1 MSSIFTKIINGEI
14 PCHKIA
20 ENDQFFSFM
29 DIRPIAPGHTLVIPK
44 VEIDRFFD
52 LDNDVL
58 SHFLPFAKPIA
69 EAIEAVI
76 PCERGKEI
84 GCEGVL
90 GLLFPELPSPFD
102 AIGGRKLVA
111 GGESKENV
119 RVGGIPGECFSHEA
133 GILQNHSCCQIPLGR
148 VVVGSEV

>member
-1 MSSIFTKIINGEI
+1 MSSIFTKIIHGEI

-20 ENDQFFSFM
+20 ENDQFFAFL

-69 EAIEAVI
+69 EAIEKVI
-76 PCERGKEI
+76 PCER
-84 GCEGVL
+84 V
-90 GLLFPELPSPFD
+90 GLM
-102 AIGGRKLVA
+102 VA
-111 GGESKENV
+111 GLEVPMPIYIWFRFEIL
-119 RVGGIPGECFSHEA
+119 GI
-133 GILQNHSCCQIPLGR
+133 
-148 VVVGSEV
+148 

>member
-29 DIRPIAPGHTLVIPK
+29 DIRPISPGHTLVIPK

-76 PCERGKEI
+76 PCER
-84 GCEGVL
+84 V
-90 GLLFPELPSPFD
+90 GLM
-102 AIGGRKLVA
+102 VA
-111 GGESKENV
+111 G
-119 RVGGIPGECFSHEA
+119 
-133 GILQNHSCCQIPLGR
+133 L
-148 VVVGSEV
+148 EVPHAHLHLVPIRNIGDLSFANATPANQDDLADIAQKIIANL